1 MSVSEMILGEV
12 ESRHW
17 DAVQNKMAMLEAA
30 YHNELTELARLKV
43 SNIEQSVVTS
53 GGSWLCRK
61 SM

>member
-1 MSVSEMILGEV
+1 MSVAEMILGEV

-43 SNIEQSVVTS
+43 NNRTISSNIRWILV
-53 GGSWLCRK
+53 
-61 SM
+61 M